1 MGTIKNYVDRKEW
14 ESGESNVYA
23 HEINEIILFTFL
35 RGVDGWSK
43 ILQIMST

>member
-23 HEINEIILFTFL
+23 HEINEIILFTLF
-35 RGVDGWSK
+35 VYVGWMGGQTS
-43 ILQIMST
+43 